1 MSTKPWSLAKSSAR
15 IALAE
20 FVRDP
25 AKVGSAFPA
34 TERLVDRVFE
44 PLNWPRIGV
53 LVEFGPGTGRFTS
66 AALARMRRGTRLIAI
81 EPGGEFVDH
90 LQSSI
95 RDPRLSVVRGL
106 AQDVAKILSDHGL
119 SQVDCIVSGLP
130 FSTLNHA
137 VGAQIAEASASVLSQ
152 HGSFAAYQMRT
163 SVKPLLRRYFYS
175 VRSRYEWRNI
185 PPCHLY
191 WASHPRFR
199 PHMHSL
205 VGGRAH
211 NASLSEE

>member
-1 MSTKPWSLAKSSAR
+1 MSTKPLSSAKSGPR
-15 IALAE
+15 ITLAE
-20 FVRDP
+20 FIRDP

-34 TERLVDRVFE
+34 TERLVHRVLE

-66 AALARMRRGTRLIAI
+66 AALARMRRGSRLIAI

-95 RDPRLSVVRGL
+95 RDPRLFVVRGL
-106 AQDVAKILSDHGL
+106 AQDVAKILNDHSL
-119 SQVDCIVSGLP
+119 LQVDCIVSGIP
-130 FSTLNHA
+130 FSTLDHA
-137 VGAQIAEASASVLSQ
+137 VGAQIAEVSASVLSPQ
-152 HGSFAAYQMRT
+152 GIFAAYQMRT

-185 PPCHLY
+185 PPCNLY

-199 PHMHSL
+199 SHMHSL
-205 VGGRAH
+205 VGGRSR
-211 NASLSEE
+211 NACLSEE